1 MNAKE
6 ETLRDI
12 RDVLHPLPPPTG
24 DTIAGDD
31 AAHALG
37 ALTGVA
43 KVVIAASGGT
53 VRIGSADTPPTST
66 VGYPV
71 IDGKDYPWTAEA
83 IEDVR
88 IFVPTGATA
97 IWGAHQ

>member
-1 MNAKE
+1 MNARD

-31 AAHALG
+31 AAHELG

-53 VRIGSADTPPTST
+53 VRIGSATTLPTSS

-71 IDGKDYPWTAEA
+71 LDGESYTWTSEA
-83 IEDVR
+83 IEAVR
-88 IFVPTGATA
+88 IFVPTGTTA
-97 IWGAHQ
+97 VWGAHQ